1 MKWPFKVR
9 QGEMGWELGMGWDGA
24 WDVWGFAFWRME
36 GRSRTVGR
44 NKHNGMTGRSAPL
57 HAVSHGMLVLR
68 CWFIKSSVLCVGRQF
83 VVGSLGPGYILIVK
97 CWAGW
102 KARLS

>member
-68 CWFIKSSVLCVGRQF
+68 CWFIKPSVLCVWA
-83 VVGSLGPGYILIVK
+83 GSLWLGRCGQGIF
-97 CWAGW
+97 
-102 KARLS
+102 